1 VSETEPLT
9 NDEKQA
15 IVDALM
21 AIGEAFLPERDD
33 ADIRERREQFAELR
47 RALPGAAI
55 DDAALI
61 RGLWGGVR
69 LFADGLHGALAIAR
83 DSNEMAGELVDELER
98 VFDELERVFDELE
111 RVFNARTRANVERA
125 TRLREQAVQLRESGE
140 KIESIAR
147 ALHRTDRWVYAAL
160 PEHLKR
166 RR

>member
-98 VFDELERVFDELE
+98 VF
-111 RVFNARTRANVERA
+111 NARTRANVERA